1 MTAGHYFM
9 HPHSLAFT
17 SSLHLAAAAVFL
29 SAWLCLGLLTVRLY
43 IYCLRV
49 SPQLQFALLPANLF
63 AINHMLKYLGV
74 NTETRG

>member
-9 HPHSLAFT
+9 HPHSLGFT
-17 SSLHLAAAAVFL
+17 SPLYLAAAAVFL
-29 SAWLCLGLLTVRLY
+29 SAWLCLWLLTILLY

-49 SPQLQFALLPANLF
+49 SPELQFAPLPANLF